1 MDEAR
6 TARRSALCKLRP
18 EGDWQCSLDERPPAC
33 VSRRYSMRAAWVA
46 ASPLYEQMEGIV
58 ATGRMAPL
66 VEKESN

>member
-1 MDEAR
+1 MLIRGTAAR
-6 TARRSALCKLRP
+6 LCVATL
-18 EGDWQCSLDERPPAC
+18 QHA
-33 VSRRYSMRAAWVA
+33 RAAWVA